1 MIELVVV
8 SRLLEYPDADLWQHQ
23 NELFDVL
30 ATSETL
36 EKADAQALGVF
47 LRELTAQDLLDA
59 QAAYS
64 ELFDRG
70 RATSLLLFEHVH
82 GESRDRGQA
91 MVDLLNQYEQHGL
104 VLDSRELPDHLPL
117 YLEYLAQLPESEA
130 IGGLQDIAPILAL
143 LCARLQQRESRYAV
157 LFEQLLKLAN
167 SALDEA
173 KVAEKIADEARDDTP
188 QALDAVWE
196 EEQVKFFA
204 DQGCGES
211 DIAAHQRRFAGAVA
225 PQYLNISNGGQ
236 Q

>member
-30 ATSETL
+30 ATSEKL

-47 LRELTAQDLLDA
+47 LRDLTAQDLLDA

-143 LCARLQQRESRYAV
+143 LYARLQQRESRYAV

-167 SALDEA
+167 SAVDEA